1 MERSVAKGKAIIE
14 KTKNFS
20 SFVKFKEG
28 LIITKNNND
37 SVNSK
42 NPTMPMLPNLAILIG
57 TKTNIKILNDELK
70 MRSDM

>member
-1 MERSVAKGKAIIE
+1 VAKGKAIIE

-28 LIITKNNND
+28 LVITNNNND
-37 SVNSK
+37 SMNSR
-42 NPTMPMLPNLAILIG
+42 NPTMPILPNHAILIG
-57 TKTNIKILNDELK
+57 QKTNNKILNDELK